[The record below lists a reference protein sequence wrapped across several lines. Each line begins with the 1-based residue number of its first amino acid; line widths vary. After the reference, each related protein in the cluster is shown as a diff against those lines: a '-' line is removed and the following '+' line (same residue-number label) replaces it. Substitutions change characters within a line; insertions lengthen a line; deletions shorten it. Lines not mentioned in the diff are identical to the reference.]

1 MRRNWQSESLCYGK
15 LDTRREY
22 KTFLKRDMKTLRK
35 LQIVATTI
43 GLIYGFWLGAN
54 IDASGRD
61 IRSAWVIIVLSLII
75 AVSLSA
81 GKRIKFDD
89 NNL

>member
-1 MRRNWQSESLCYGK
+1 
-15 LDTRREY
+15 
-22 KTFLKRDMKTLRK
+22 MKTLRK

-54 IDASGRD
+54 TDASGRD
-61 IRSAWVIIVLSLII
+61 VRSAWVIIVLSLII

-89 NNL
+89 NIL